1 MKNDSDVVC
10 EMKSYNETV
19 LVTAGA
25 AYLDIDAYA
34 CCVAMAQLMQRKG
47 MNAIAWSNAPC
58 NYSVCDYLR
67 KDAPITASLPAGWDE
82 KTVQFILVDIS
93 DPAYLGPE
101 VLPERVVGVI
111 DHHVGFEEYWQSRIG
126 KGCCIEFI
134 GAAATLVYRQWK
146 AAGLLSQMPSVTA
159 RLLIAAI
166 LDNTLN
172 LTSPVTTQEDRDAF
186 AQLCQRENVGVHWCA
201 DYFSQVQDGI
211 EADLKNA
218 LFGDIKRVSG
228 NSVLPPLVGQLS
240 VWNVETLLRR
250 LPQIKSWFAEEC
262 QSWVLNLIDIH
273 QNCSYFVCDDSAYQ
287 KKLAKA
293 FSVSFDAGVAKLP
306 RAYLRKEIIK
316 KTGAANPAPKSDK

>member
-1 MKNDSDVVC
+1 MSYHDEYRLFVKQM
-10 EMKSYNETV
+10 EEKKSKVDTYV
-19 LVTAGA
+19 ITAGS

-34 CCVAMAQLMQRKG
+34 CCVAMAQLLQCRG
-47 MNAIAWSNAPC
+47 MNAIAWSNAPRNC
-58 NYSVCDYLR
+58 SVCDHLTV
-67 KDAPITASLPAGWDE
+67 DAPIAAALPAGWDE
-82 KTVQFILVDIS
+82 KSAKFILVDIS
-93 DPAYLGPE
+93 DPAYLSPE
-101 VLPERVVGVI
+101 VSPERVVGVF

-146 AAGLLSQMPSVTA
+146 AAGLLSQMPSATA

-186 AQLCQRENVGVHWCA
+186 AQLCRRENVGEAWCA
-201 DYFSQVQDGI
+201 EYFSQVQECI

-228 NSVLPPLVGQLS
+228 NQVLPPLVGQLCL
-240 VWNVETLLRR
+240 WNVEALLRS
-250 LPQIKSWFAEEC
+250 LPQIRRWFAQEG
-262 QSWVLNLIDIH
+262 QSWMLNLIDIH

-287 KKLAKA
+287 EKMAQV
-293 FSVSFDAGVAKLP
+293 FSVSFDDGVAKLP

-316 KTGAANPAPKSDK
+316 ITRP